1 MNFSSGRHAPPV
13 DILPKEEPQPSSE
26 SSVYI
31 MMLILGY
38 LIALN
43 ALNIFFYPH
52 AISYKV
58 SSDNFITA
66 LKLPLLYLRDL
77 SFNFNM
83 AL

>member
-1 MNFSSGRHAPPV
+1 
-13 DILPKEEPQPSSE
+13 
-26 SSVYI
+26 
-31 MMLILGY
+31 MMLILGF
-38 LIALN
+38 LIGLN
-43 ALNIFFYPH
+43 ALNIFFHH

-83 AL
+83 AVVQWAKLTSRK